1 MHGFSFPTTTSS
13 TFNPHLNLHKKHLLM
28 KKIKAYIIDD
38 NVEAAEVLQI
48 LMEKHYPVE
57 VTGTAANAYDAIDD
71 LTEKT
76 TDIIFLDIEMPEISG
91 LEFCQI
97 IRQQISPDTK
107 VVFYSAHP
115 NYAIDAIRR
124 EAFDFLLKPPSVE
137 EIGNIIKRYYENK
150 LTTLKSVDYPCS
162 YPRPL
167 LVVNF
172 KNELTRLD
180 VNDCVV
186 FHFRQEDNYWE
197 VMCKDGAVYP
207 LRRRT
212 NSDIILSLTQN
223 YVQINKRHIVNL
235 HYIDMIAENKCIMN
249 TSVSIDADLSISRSF
264 KQSFLDAFNAI

>member
-1 MHGFSFPTTTSS
+1 
-13 TFNPHLNLHKKHLLM
+13 M

-57 VTGTAANAYDAIDD
+57 VIGTATNAYDAIDD
-71 LTEKT
+71 LAEKT
-76 TDIIFLDIEMPEISG
+76 TDIIFLDIEMPGISG

-97 IRQQISPDTK
+97 IRQQISPETK
-107 VVFYSAHP
+107 VVFYSAHDH
-115 NYAIDAIRR
+115 YAIDALRR

-137 EIGNIIKRYYENK
+137 EIGNVIRRYYENK
-150 LTTLKSVDYPCS
+150 LTTIKALDYPCS
-162 YPRPL
+162 SHRPL

-186 FHFRQEDNYWE
+186 FRFRQEDNYWE
-197 VMCKDGAVYP
+197 VICKDGTVYP

-212 NSDIILSLTQN
+212 NSDIILSLTQH

-235 HYIDMIAENKCIMN
+235 HYIDMITENKCIMN
-249 TSVSIDADLSISRSF
+249 TSLSNDADLSISRSF
-264 KQSFLDAFNAI
+264 KQSFLEAFNAI